1 MTARFQEK
9 NWGIVCSFNH
19 TENGRTGL
27 NLLQCPIPTHSV
39 PPVPSLMVAITSFII
54 PGYMFLCCCA
64 VTKLCLTLWHHELQ
78 NARLPC
84 LSLSYRV
91 CSNSCPLSWWC
102 HPTISSSVAPFS
114 CPQSSETLGLGEVKR
129 TSSKKGTGQG
139 VPFLL
144 QGTGEAGLVSAGL
157 PWSCPSFSIWG
168 RSSLLE
174 APGTPS
180 ILDKCRETHT

>member
-102 HPTISSSVAPFS
+102 QPTISSSVAPFS
-114 CPQSSETLGLGEVKR
+114 CLQSSPTSGPFPVSQLFTSGGQIWSFRFSISPSNKYSGLISIR
-129 TSSKKGTGQG
+129 IDW
-139 VPFLL
+139 FDLL
-144 QGTGEAGLVSAGL
+144 AVQGTLKS
-157 PWSCPSFSIWG
+157 P
-168 RSSLLE
+168 
-174 APGTPS
+174 
-180 ILDKCRETHT
+180 